1 MKSLASSQQSIRYL
15 DLTGNQLGGSEFQRL
30 VSEMPRD
37 LEYFLIANNKLENSN
52 LRAISQ
58 TIRVNDLLDITRN

>member
-1 MKSLASSQQSIRYL
+1 MRRIVKAVSKVIV
-15 DLTGNQLGGSEFQRL
+15 GGSEFQRL